1 MWTESRDDSF
11 FDFDSLED
19 EDSESDIGEPPDIVD
34 SSDEEPETE
43 RPHRNDVARERRVR
57 QHELGK
63 VCSRA
68 QVRESIARFEAQEV
82 STRSPV
88 DSDPEDTYKEI
99 VNELCDNIPVG
110 TDISVLKDFLGW
122 SHWKALMTPA
132 MMRACGFTK
141 PNFNLLG
148 DRVLDPLGD
157 DRGRSRSPRPAPA
170 RKVGTRRLRLARGI
184 TMDSGAHDNV
194 IPRRMVRGRN
204 NRIRPSEASRAGVHY
219 VSATSHRIRNE
230 GETDLKFAS
239 REGTKLSW
247 TFQVAEVNKV
257 LAAVSALVDTN
268 HRVVFDKDEATGEDV
283 SYILNKTNM
292 DYIRMRRDRNVW
304 VLDAFIEEDFDE
316 TDDEEQNPD
325 EVFVGRG

>member
-1 MWTESRDDSF
+1 
-11 FDFDSLED
+11 
-19 EDSESDIGEPPDIVD
+19 
-34 SSDEEPETE
+34 
-43 RPHRNDVARERRVR
+43 
-57 QHELGK
+57 
-63 VCSRA
+63 
-68 QVRESIARFEAQEV
+68 
-82 STRSPV
+82 
-88 DSDPEDTYKEI
+88 
-99 VNELCDNIPVG
+99 
-110 TDISVLKDFLGW
+110 
-122 SHWKALMTPA
+122 
-132 MMRACGFTK
+132 
-141 PNFNLLG
+141 
-148 DRVLDPLGD
+148 
-157 DRGRSRSPRPAPA
+157 
-170 RKVGTRRLRLARGI
+170 
-184 TMDSGAHDNV
+184 MDSGAHDNV

>member
-1 MWTESRDDSF
+1 
-11 FDFDSLED
+11 
-19 EDSESDIGEPPDIVD
+19 
-34 SSDEEPETE
+34 
-43 RPHRNDVARERRVR
+43 
-57 QHELGK
+57 
-63 VCSRA
+63 
-68 QVRESIARFEAQEV
+68 
-82 STRSPV
+82 
-88 DSDPEDTYKEI
+88 
-99 VNELCDNIPVG
+99 
-110 TDISVLKDFLGW
+110 
-122 SHWKALMTPA
+122 
-132 MMRACGFTK
+132 
-141 PNFNLLG
+141 
-148 DRVLDPLGD
+148 
-157 DRGRSRSPRPAPA
+157 
-170 RKVGTRRLRLARGI
+170 
-184 TMDSGAHDNV
+184 MDSGAHDNV

-239 REGTKLSW
+239 KEGTKLSW

-316 TDDEEQNPD
+316 MYNEQPD
-325 EVFVGRG
+325 PHAVFVRRG